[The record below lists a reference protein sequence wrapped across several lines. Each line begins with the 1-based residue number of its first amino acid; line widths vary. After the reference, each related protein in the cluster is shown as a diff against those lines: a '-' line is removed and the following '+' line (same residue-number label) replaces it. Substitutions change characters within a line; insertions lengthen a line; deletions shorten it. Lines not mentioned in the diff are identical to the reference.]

1 MVRPLRRHSS
11 SMERSLDD
19 RALAEKAETPAVA
32 RPSRAKRSLA
42 WLQAIAFLLGALLLV
57 WLIRSIGVEPIFSAL
72 SRVGFGFFIVV
83 AANGTRHFLR
93 TIAMRLSVPAEHRRF
108 SLMQAFAARLGGE
121 SMSFLTFAGPLLG
134 EPIKI
139 ALLRKRVPLV
149 HGVPALVVDNL
160 IYNLSV
166 VVMVF
171 VGAVLM
177 LFAYPVPPVA
187 RDILIVIAAVTLL
200 GMLAAAFATR
210 KRATLLTN
218 SIDRLGRRG
227 ILPKFLRTKR
237 HHIYRI
243 ELTVY
248 GFYKRRRAAFFSMIG
263 LDLTAH
269 ATSVFE
275 VFITLKMLGFPPR
288 VAAAFI
294 IESLTKVI
302 NFAFGFV
309 PGTIGVYETGNGIIL
324 RTLGYTAAIGVALAI
339 VRKAAI
345 IFWTVIGVMILAW
358 RALPNAWSRVL
369 DRSPRLQK
377 LMDSLVLSN
386 LAHRPARTLVSIAG
400 IALGVLL
407 VVFTVGLAHGL
418 LRERGQREANIG
430 AQIIVRPSGT
440 VSLGGGQTFTIPISH
455 AAEVARVSGV
465 RAAVPI
471 GQHLDKS
478 DSGFGTRLIEGIP
491 YETYAALNN
500 LTIIEGR
507 GLQKDD
513 EVIVDSA
520 WRQERNATVGSTIEL
535 YERRFKLVGVY
546 SPPGGG
552 RLKIPLSTMQDQVG
566 SENRVN
572 TILVA
577 CDDPNQQE
585 QVAARIK
592 ERFANDQIILT
603 RDLPE
608 LYMSSVPALNIFLRV
623 VIGVATTISMLVILL
638 AMYTTVTERTRQ
650 IGILKSLGM
659 SKRSVAWVIEQEAI
673 LISVLGVF
681 GGVLLTLIARFFVMR
696 STTLVVD
703 VEPKWIAISLIVGL
717 IGGTIGAL
725 YPAMRAARQDAVDAL
740 SYE

>member
-1 MVRPLRRHSS
+1 
-11 SMERSLDD
+11 MERSLDD
-19 RALAEKAETPAVA
+19 RTSIEKTEAHTVTK
-32 RPSRAKRSLA
+32 PSRAKRSVA
-42 WLQAIAFLLGALLLV
+42 WLQAVAFLLGALLLV
-57 WLIRSIGVEPIFSAL
+57 YLIRTVGVEPIFSAL

-83 AANGTRHFLR
+83 AANGSRHLLR
-93 TIAMRLSVPAEHRRF
+93 TIAMRLSVAPEHRRF
-108 SLMQAFAARLGGE
+108 TLMQAFAARLGGE

-134 EPIKI
+134 EATKV

-160 IYNLSV
+160 LYNLSV
-166 VVMVF
+166 VLVIF
-171 VGAVLM
+171 GGAVLM
-177 LFAYPVPPVA
+177 LVGYAVPPVA
-187 RDILIVIAAVTLL
+187 REALIIIAVVAFLGLIAAAL
-200 GMLAAAFATR
+200 ATR
-210 KRATLLTN
+210 KRVTLLTN
-218 SIDRLGRRG
+218 IIDGLSRRG
-227 ILPKFLRTKR
+227 FRPKFLRTRR
-237 HHIYRI
+237 HHIYRV

-263 LDLTAH
+263 LDLAAH
-269 ATSVFE
+269 VTSVFE
-275 VFITLKMLGFPPR
+275 VYIILQMLGLAPR
-288 VAAAFI
+288 VAAAYI

-302 NFAFGFV
+302 NFAFAFV

-324 RTLGYTAAIGVALAI
+324 RTLGYTTAIGVALAI

-345 IFWTVIGVMILAW
+345 VFWTVIGVSIIAS
-358 RALPNAWSRVL
+358 RTLPNAWARIL

-386 LAHRPARTLVSIAG
+386 LAHRPARTMVSIAG

-418 LRERGQREANIG
+418 LRERGKREANIG
-430 AQIIVRPSGT
+430 AQILLRPSGM
-440 VSLGGGQTFTIPISH
+440 VGLSGQQTFTIPISH
-455 AAEVARVSGV
+455 AAEIARVAGV

-491 YETYAALNN
+491 FEEYAGLNN
-500 LTIIEGR
+500 LTIKEGR
-507 GLQKDD
+507 ALQKGD
-513 EVIVDSA
+513 EVIIDST
-520 WRQERNATVGSTIEL
+520 WQQERNATLGSTIEL
-535 YERRFKLVGVY
+535 YERPFKVVGVY
-546 SPPGGG
+546 SPPSGG
-552 RLKIPLSTMQDQVG
+552 RLKIPLTTMQDQVG
-566 SENRVN
+566 SENRCN

-577 CDDPNQQE
+577 CDDPEQQE

-592 ERFANDQIILT
+592 ERFPNDQIILT

-623 VIGVATTISMLVILL
+623 VVTVAATISMLVILL

-659 SKRSVAWVIEQEAI
+659 SKRSIAWVIEQEAI
-673 LISVLGVF
+673 LISVLGVAV
-681 GGVLLTLIARFFVMR
+681 GVLLTLVARFFVMR

-717 IGGTIGAL
+717 IGGSIGAL

>member
-1 MVRPLRRHSS
+1 
-11 SMERSLDD
+11 MESSLDD
-19 RALAEKAETPAVA
+19 RVLIDKPETHTVA
-32 RPSRAKRSLA
+32 RPSRAKRSIA
-42 WLQAIAFLLGALLLV
+42 WLQAIAFVLGALLLV
-57 WLIRSIGVEPIFSAL
+57 WLIRSVGVEPIFSAL
-72 SRVGFGFFIVV
+72 GRVGFGFFIVV
-83 AANGTRHFLR
+83 FANGLRHFLR
-93 TIAMRLSVPAEHRRF
+93 TIAMRLSVAPEHRRF

-134 EPIKI
+134 EATKV

-160 IYNLSV
+160 LYNLSV
-166 VVMVF
+166 VLVIF
-171 VGAVLM
+171 GGAVLM

-187 RDILIVIAAVTLL
+187 RDLLIVIAAVAFL
-200 GMLAAAFATR
+200 GMIAATMATR
-210 KRATLLTN
+210 KRVTLLTN
-218 SIDRLGRRG
+218 LIDRLAKRG
-227 ILPKFLRTKR
+227 FRPGFLRTRR

-248 GFYKRRRAAFFSMIG
+248 GFYKRRRAAFFSMIA
-263 LDLTAH
+263 LDLASH
-269 ATSVFE
+269 AASVFE
-275 VFITLKMLGFPPR
+275 VYVTLKMLGYAPR
-288 VAAAFI
+288 VGSAYI

-302 NFAFGFV
+302 NFAFAFV

-324 RTLGYTAAIGVALAI
+324 RTLGYTTAIGVALAI

-345 IFWTVIGVMILAW
+345 IFWTVIGVLIIAW

-418 LRERGQREANIG
+418 LRERGKREANIG

-440 VSLGGGQTFTIPISH
+440 ISLGGGQTFTIPISH
-455 AAEVARVSGV
+455 AAEVARIAGV

-478 DSGFGTRLIEGIP
+478 DSGFGTRLIEGIRFD
-491 YETYAALNN
+491 EYATLNS
-500 LTIIEGR
+500 LTIVEGR
-507 GLQKDD
+507 GLQKGD

-520 WRQERNATVGSTIEL
+520 WRQERNVAVGSTIDL
-535 YERRFKLVGVY
+535 YERPFKLVGVY

-552 RLKIPLSTMQDQVG
+552 RLKIPLATMQDQVG

-572 TILVA
+572 TVLVA
-577 CDDPNQQE
+577 CEDPNQQE
-585 QVAARIK
+585 EVAARIK
-592 ERFANDQIILT
+592 ERFPDDQIILT

-608 LYMSSVPALNIFLRV
+608 LYMSSVPALNVFLRV
-623 VIGVATTISMLVILL
+623 VVSVAATISMLVILL

-659 SKRSVAWVIEQEAI
+659 SKRSIAWVIEQEAI
-673 LISVLGVF
+673 LISVLGVI

-696 STTLVVD
+696 STTLIVD
-703 VEPKWIAISLIVGL
+703 VEPKWIVISLVVGL